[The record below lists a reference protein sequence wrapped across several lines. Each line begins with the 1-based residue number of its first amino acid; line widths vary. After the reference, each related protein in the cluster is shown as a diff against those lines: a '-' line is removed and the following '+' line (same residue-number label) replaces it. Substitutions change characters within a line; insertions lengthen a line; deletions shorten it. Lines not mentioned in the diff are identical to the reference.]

1 MKPFPFGTGD
11 RILFQGD
18 SITDCGRRGDPHGL
32 GAGYPAVIKG
42 FLAALAPEKRI
53 EVLNRGISGNRSN
66 DLLARWQ
73 EDCLDLAPTHVSI
86 MIGVNDI
93 WHSNVGK
100 GIPLSDYKSNMRRL
114 IELTLAARVKGL
126 ILMTP
131 TTIDTDPNHEY
142 NLRCAEYAAT
152 IEGFA
157 REYRCT
163 LVKARDAMWAAVA
176 SGPSVEFYLPDGVH
190 PSLPGHAVLAAVW
203 LKALGILA

>member
-1 MKPFPFGTGD
+1 MPQFPFQSGD

-18 SITDCGRRGDPHGL
+18 SITDCGRRDDPLGL

-42 FLAALAPEKRI
+42 FLAALAPDKRI

-73 EDCLDLAPTHVSI
+73 ADCLDLSPTHVSI

-100 GIPLSDYKSNMRRL
+100 GIALPDYKANMRRI
-114 IELTLAARVKGL
+114 IESTLAAGVKNL
-126 ILMTP
+126 VLMTP
-131 TTIDTDPNHEY
+131 TTVDADPRHEC
-142 NLRCAEYAAT
+142 NLQCAEYAAAV
-152 IEGFA
+152 EAFA
-157 REYRCT
+157 AEYKCV
-163 LVKARDAMWAAVA
+163 LVPARDRMWAAVR

-190 PSLPGHAVLAAVW
+190 PSLPGHAVLAAAW
-203 LKALGILA
+203 LGAIGI